1 MKFSAYLDDPVIK
14 RLMPALHP
22 VDIDGGEDKPVRDGQ
37 RQASVLM
44 PLIPRKAGW
53 TVLLTQRPETMPRH
67 PGQISFPGGRVEPGE
82 MSMHAAL
89 RETHEEVGIPK
100 DEIKIL
106 GRLDSFNAG
115 SDFRVTPWLGII
127 WPHAEIIPCP
137 REVDDAFEVPL
148 DFFMN
153 PDNHSPRTVSYKAK
167 DFTLYDMPYDEPE
180 GIHRNVWG
188 MTAMMLY
195 RLYRRAYVG
204 DFAHPDMM

>member
-1 MKFSAYLDDPVIK
+1 MDFTRYTDDPVIT

-22 VDIDGGEDKPVRDGQ
+22 IAIDDDTDKPARDGQ

-44 PLIPRKAGW
+44 PLIPRAGGW

-67 PGQISFPGGRVEPGE
+67 AGQISFPGGRVEPGE
-82 MSMHAAL
+82 TSRHAAL
-89 RETHEEVGIPK
+89 RETHEEVGIPA
-100 DEIKIL
+100 DEIHLL

-115 SDFRVTPWLGII
+115 GDFRVTPWVGIV
-127 WPHAEIIPCP
+127 WPHAKIIPCE

-148 DFFMN
+148 AFFMD
-153 PDNHSPRTVSYKAK
+153 PKNHSPREVSYKSK
-167 DFTLYDMPYDEPE
+167 DFTIYDMPYDEPE

-204 DFAHPDMM
+204 DFEHPDIG